1 MTDRETFQD
10 LPHVKFTSPGAG
22 PREQEMLGVLNEI
35 QRRQQEAQASAF
47 DAWARQHVPRLV
59 REEMQ
64 RVRNLDLAD
73 RIKEW
78 SAQDDEHDR
87 LVRVLDCARHLL
99 TVYDVTPGPG
109 GFSRKSEPSQSP
121 AAVDWWGELWCAVQA
136 AGVVKSSAEVG
147 AELDDVIRREQ
158 A

>member
-1 MTDRETFQD
+1 MTPGEIFQD

-47 DAWARQHVPRLV
+47 DAWARCHVPKLV

-87 LVRVLDCARHLL
+87 LVRVLDCAKQLL
-99 TVYDVTPGPG
+99 EVHDVRPCPG
-109 GFSRKSEPSQSP
+109 GFSRLSDPRQHP
-121 AAVDWWGELWCAVQA
+121 AAAVDWWGELWCAVQA
-136 AGVVKSSAEVG
+136 AGVAKSSAE
-147 AELDDVIRREQ
+147 
-158 A
+158 